1 MKKFKNYI
9 LISFF
14 CSTLTIGLVSF
25 TPYLQDASVKVKSAY
40 LINFL
45 KFISWPENNSS
56 EITIGFLGESQVED
70 FLNKT
75 KSIAEQKAKIQINTM
90 HFTSSA
96 SVNNVDIL
104 FVASYKDFKKDEA
117 LISKMSNENVLVV
130 TSRTISQPKHSCINF
145 IVLDGKVRFE
155 IDNNQLK
162 KNGLKASAQLL
173 KLSYKR

>member
-1 MKKFKNYI
+1 MNKFKKHI
-9 LISFF
+9 LIYLLCPIFV
-14 CSTLTIGLVSF
+14 IGLAAFTVS
-25 TPYLQDASVKVKSAY
+25 PQDASVKVKSAY

-45 KFISWPENNSS
+45 KFISWPDDKSK
-56 EITIGFLGESQVED
+56 EITIGFFGESQVED

-75 KSIAEQKAKIQINTM
+75 KGIAEQKAKIKINTM

-104 FVASYKDFKKDEA
+104 YVTSFKDFKKDDA
-117 LISKMSNENVLVV
+117 LIKKMSDENVLIV
-130 TSRTISQPKHSCINF
+130 TSRTISQPKNSCINF